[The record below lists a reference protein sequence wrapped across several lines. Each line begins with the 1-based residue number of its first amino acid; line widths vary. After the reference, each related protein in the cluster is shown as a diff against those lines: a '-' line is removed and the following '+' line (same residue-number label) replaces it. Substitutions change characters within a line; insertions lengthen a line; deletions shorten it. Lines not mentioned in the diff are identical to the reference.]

1 MASPSIDAFT
11 MGILRKVAMTAR
23 EMNGMQVSL
32 TPLRC
37 SYLDFSF
44 SRMRTMRL
52 MSILK
57 TVCTWALVRLES
69 TMRWAMMERIR
80 VNGTSSSPGMAT
92 GATGGAAGFAAAGA
106 GVGAVTGGLAA
117 GAAGAGAAA
126 PPLAR

>member
-1 MASPSIDAFT
+1 MASPSIEAFT
-11 MGILRKVAMTAR
+11 MGILRRVAMTAR
-23 EMNGMQVSL
+23 EINGMYVSL

-69 TMRWAMMERIR
+69 TIRWAMIERMR
-80 VNGTSSSPGMAT
+80 VSGTSSSPAETT
-92 GATGGAAGFAAAGA
+92 GATAGGGGAAGLAAAGA
-106 GVGAVTGGLAA
+106 GAGI
-117 GAAGAGAAA
+117 GAAGLGAGAV
-126 PPLAR
+126 